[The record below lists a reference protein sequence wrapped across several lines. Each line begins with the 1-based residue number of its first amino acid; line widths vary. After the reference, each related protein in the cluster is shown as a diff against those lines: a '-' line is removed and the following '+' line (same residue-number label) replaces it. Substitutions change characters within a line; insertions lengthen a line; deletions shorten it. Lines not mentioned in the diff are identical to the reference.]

1 MSGDEVL
8 MIGLDA
14 ADLLLIDRWIEEG
27 HLPNLRGLME
37 SGVSGR
43 LRTSARYL
51 VGSPWPTFFTG
62 TPPTSHGIYH
72 DFQWQHVGMR
82 FARPSWEWLP
92 ALPFW
97 RRLEPQIRVLSYD
110 VPFLMG
116 VHEAAGTEVVGF
128 ASHDRI
134 VEPLSHPPEALREV
148 ERVFGGLRMLQEDY
162 GVSDPEYLLG
172 LRDFLLEVT
181 RRSTRASTRLL
192 REPWDLAVVVLGALH
207 RGGHRLWDRS
217 SANRAM
223 SAEEG
228 EGFDR
233 ALLDL
238 YVECDRSVGQMIEAA
253 GDATVMVF
261 ALHGMMI
268 NTCRNDFL
276 DAMLARALLGMAAD
290 PPRHSVVRRLG
301 EALPLGLRRR
311 VTQKIPARLR
321 DRIMTSWATGGT
333 DWSST
338 EAFTLRA
345 DLQGYVR
352 INLAG
357 RESEGIVD
365 ESEYDALC
373 DRLADGLMSFRDVD
387 TGDPVVE
394 EVRRP
399 VDAYGRGE
407 REVLVPDLV
416 VRWVES
422 SAAPHVALISDEHG
436 RVERETPG
444 RIPNG
449 RSGNHRTE
457 GFFVARGKGMPEGSR
472 LEATADIMDLAP
484 TVLQLLGVSC
494 RDELVGSPIPINGQ
508 GPRGPR
514 RS

>member
-1 MSGDEVL
+1 MGGDKVL

-14 ADLLLIDRWIEEG
+14 ADLLLVDRWGEDG
-27 HLPNLRGLME
+27 ALPNLRRLMA

-62 TPPTSHGIYH
+62 QPPTRHGIYH
-72 DFQWQHVGMR
+72 DFQWQHEGMR
-82 FARPSWEWLP
+82 FARPAWEWLP

-97 RRLEPQIRVLSYD
+97 RRLEPEVQVLSYD

-116 VHEAAGTEVVGF
+116 VQEAVGTEVVGF

-134 VEPLSHPPEALREV
+134 VEPLSHPPNVMREV
-148 ERVFGGLRMLQEDY
+148 EREFGSLRMLQEDY
-162 GVSDPEYLLG
+162 GVSDPEYLLA
-172 LRDFLLEVT
+172 LRDFLLEIT
-181 RRSTRASTRLL
+181 RRSTRTATRLMQ
-192 REPWDLAVVVLGALH
+192 RPWDLAVVVLGALH

-223 SAEEG
+223 NEEEG
-228 EGFDR
+228 QAFDR

-238 YVECDRSVGQMIEAA
+238 YAECDRSVGQMVEAA
-253 GDATVMVF
+253 GDATVVVF

-268 NTCRNDFL
+268 NACRNDFL
-276 DAMLARALLGMAAD
+276 DAMLARVLGGTDAA
-290 PPRHSVVRRLG
+290 PPRQGVVRRLG
-301 EALPLGLRRR
+301 EALPLGLRRG
-311 VTQKIPARLR
+311 VTQRIPARLR

-333 DWSST
+333 NWPEI
-338 EAFTLRA
+338 EAFSLRA

-352 INLAG
+352 INLCG
-357 RESEGIVD
+357 RETEGIVPA
-365 ESEYDALC
+365 SEYDALC
-373 DRLADGLMSFRDVD
+373 EQIAAGLMSFRDAD
-387 TGDPVVE
+387 TGDPVVA

-399 VDAYGRGE
+399 VDVFGSGE
-407 REVLVPDLV
+407 REARVPDLV

-422 SAAPHVALISDEHG
+422 PAASHLALVSEEYG

-457 GFFVARGKGMPEGSR
+457 GFFVARGRGIPQGSR
-472 LEATADIMDLAP
+472 LSEIADIVDLAP
-484 TVLQLLGVSC
+484 TILQILDVSC
-494 RDELVGSPIPINGQ
+494 RNELAGTPIPIHG
-508 GPRGPR
+508 
-514 RS
+514 

>member
-1 MSGDEVL
+1 VGSDRVL

-14 ADLLLIDRWIEEG
+14 ADLLLVDRWIEEG
-27 HLPNLRGLME
+27 HLPNLRRMME

-43 LRTSARYL
+43 LQTSARYL

-62 TPPTSHGIYH
+62 VPPTRHGIYH
-72 DFQWQHVGMR
+72 DFQWQHEGMC
-82 FARPSWEWLP
+82 FARPAWEWLP

-97 RRLEPQIRVLSYD
+97 RRMEPQVQVLSYD

-134 VEPLSHPPEALREV
+134 VEPLSHPPEALQEV
-148 ERVFGGLRMLQEDY
+148 EREFGRIRMLQEDY

-181 RRSTRASTRLL
+181 RHSTRASTRFLQK
-192 REPWDLAVVVLGALH
+192 PWDLAIVVLGALH

-217 SANRAM
+217 SASRAL

-228 EGFDR
+228 EAFDR
-233 ALLDL
+233 ALMDL
-238 YVECDRSVGQMIEAA
+238 YIECDSSVGRMIEAA
-253 GDATVMVF
+253 GDATVIVF

-268 NTCRNDFL
+268 NACRNDFL
-276 DAMLARALLGMAAD
+276 DAMLARVLGGMDAD

-301 EALPLGLRRR
+301 EALPLGLRRG
-311 VTQKIPARLR
+311 VTQRIPTRLR

-333 DWSST
+333 DWSHT

-352 INLAG
+352 INLIG
-357 RESEGIVD
+357 REAEGIV
-365 ESEYDALC
+365 SGAEYDALC
-373 DRLADGLMSFRDVD
+373 DRLADGLMSFRDAD
-387 TGDPVVE
+387 TGDPVVA

-399 VDAYGRGE
+399 VDVYGRGE
-407 REVLVPDLV
+407 REARVPDLV

-422 SAAPHVALISDEHG
+422 TAAAHVALFSEEYG

-457 GFFVARGKGMPEGSR
+457 GFFVARGQGIPEGSR
-472 LEATADIMDLAP
+472 LAEAAHIMDLPP
-484 TVLQLLGVSC
+484 TVLRLLGVSC
-494 RDELVGSPIPINGQ
+494 RDELAGTPIPINGQ
-508 GPRGPR
+508 GPDGSART
-514 RS
+514 